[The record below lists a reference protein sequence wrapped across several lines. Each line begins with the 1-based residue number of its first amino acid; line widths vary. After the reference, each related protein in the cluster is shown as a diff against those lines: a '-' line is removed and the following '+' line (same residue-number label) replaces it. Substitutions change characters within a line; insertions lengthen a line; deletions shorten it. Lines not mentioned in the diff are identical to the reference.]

1 MPEQCHQPKAM
12 SLERADDGQD
22 SGGTNWWGEGPE
34 EDSAAPTM
42 GGVSSRALWGQGMS
56 REHDLSK
63 ESLSTARVTVKA
75 AERRC
80 AQPSHNLGR
89 LPRRVCCPQA
99 PRPFLI

>member
-56 REHDLSK
+56 RELLIPKHHWK
-63 ESLSTARVTVKA
+63 RT
-75 AERRC
+75 
-80 AQPSHNLGR
+80 AQPGSASLDWEMSR
-89 LPRRVCCPQA
+89 K
-99 PRPFLI
+99 